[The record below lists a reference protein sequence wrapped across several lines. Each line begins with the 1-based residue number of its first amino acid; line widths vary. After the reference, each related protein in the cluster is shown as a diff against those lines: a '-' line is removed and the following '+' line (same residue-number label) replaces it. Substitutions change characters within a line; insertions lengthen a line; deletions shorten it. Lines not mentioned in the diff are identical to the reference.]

1 MNSKILLC
9 TAVLALP
16 SVAFTQTAQTTSAS
30 EQLKPLNNVRVS
42 MQRMLRSTDG
52 RYFLDIYAGIWNP
65 HGSLYDQT
73 RATSYALK
81 GTQKA
86 DQINL
91 LAVSAEGMATPNN
104 ETLNGT
110 LNANTGIMQ
119 ASWNT
124 SAAKTSLNFEPA
136 FKASDKPVVV
146 FKFYGVDNA
155 QYPSG
160 KILKQ
165 VDVIDKNSNKLL
177 QSLTGFTAFA
187 NSIGYMDVNFDGYYD
202 VVLSDVSDG
211 KKIEDKRFIYWMFNP
226 KTHQF
231 QRSAQLDALVG
242 FPRLRGDKQQIDFG
256 EGQLFQVKDGLMY
269 RIQ

>member
-1 MNSKILLC
+1 MKNRILLC
-9 TAVLALP
+9 MATFILP
-16 SVAFTQTAQTTSAS
+16 SLAFAETAQTTSAS

-42 MQRMLRSTDG
+42 MQRMLRSTEG
-52 RYFLDIYAGIWNP
+52 RYFLDLYAGIWNP
-65 HGSLYDQT
+65 HGTLYDQT

-86 DQINL
+86 DQLNL
-91 LAVSAEGMATPNN
+91 LAVNADGMAVPND

-110 LNANTGIMQ
+110 LNANTGMMQ

-124 SAAKTSLNFEPA
+124 SAGATTLGFEPA

-146 FKFYGVDNA
+146 FKFYGVDDA

-160 KILKQ
+160 KALKR
-165 VDVIDKNSNKLL
+165 VDVIDKNSNKTL

-187 NSIGYMDVNFDGYYD
+187 NSIGYMDVNFDGYDD
-202 VVLSDVSDG
+202 VVLSDVSNG
-211 KKIEDKRFIYWMFNP
+211 QKVEDKRFIYWMFNP
-226 KTHQF
+226 KTRQF

-242 FPRLRGDKQQIDFG
+242 FPRLRGDLQQIDFG
-256 EGQLFQVKDGLMY
+256 EGQLYQVKNGLMY
-269 RIQ
+269 RLQ

>member
-1 MNSKILLC
+1 MNNKILLC
-9 TAVLALP
+9 IIALFIP
-16 SVAFTQTAQTTSAS
+16 SLSFAEPASSGMSS

-42 MQRMLRSTDG
+42 MLRMLRSTDNQ
-52 RYFLDIYAGIWNP
+52 YFLNLYAGIWNP
-65 HGSLYDQT
+65 HGTLYDESAST
-73 RATSYALK
+73 AYALK

-104 ETLNGT
+104 ETLSGE

-119 ASWNT
+119 ANWNT
-124 SAAKTSLNFEPA
+124 SLGATSLSFEPA
-136 FKASDKPVVV
+136 FKTADKPVVV
-146 FKFYGVDNA
+146 FKFYGVDHS
-155 QYPSG
+155 QYPAG
-160 KILKQ
+160 KALTQ
-165 VDVIDKNSNKLL
+165 VDVIDKKTNKLL

-202 VVLSDVSDG
+202 VVLSDVSNG

-231 QRSAQLDALVG
+231 QRSAQLDALIG
-242 FPRLRGDKQQIDFG
+242 FPRLRGDQQQIDFG
-256 EGQLFQVKDGLMY
+256 EGQLYQVKGGLMY
-269 RIQ
+269 LVQ